1 MEEILFVALL
11 GVGLISVIVSYLC
24 AVSQRYKLRQVEAVL
39 LEYQIA
45 QQRLKAS
52 LHQEGSIRAM
62 ESRLEGERSK
72 LQVRLGKL
80 RYQFELLENQ
90 GVKGGKQDAEAKTR
104 FKVG

>member
-1 MEEILFVALL
+1 MEEILFIALL

-24 AVSQRYKLRQVEAVL
+24 AVSQRYKIRQVEGVL

-45 QQRLKAS
+45 QQRLKTS
-52 LHQEGSIRAM
+52 LQQEGSMRAM
-62 ESRLEGERSK
+62 ETRLESERSK
-72 LQVRLGKL
+72 LQVRLSKL

-90 GVKGGKQDAEAKTR
+90 GVHGENRDAEAKTR